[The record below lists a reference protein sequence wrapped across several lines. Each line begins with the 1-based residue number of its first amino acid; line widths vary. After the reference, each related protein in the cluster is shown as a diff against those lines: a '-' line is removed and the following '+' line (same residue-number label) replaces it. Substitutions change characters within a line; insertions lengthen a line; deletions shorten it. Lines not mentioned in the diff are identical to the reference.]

1 MTEINIIKRNGDTVP
16 FNKEK
21 IIDAINKAF
30 LEVDEILYEEDTA
43 KDIADDIIALAIK
56 SQKPVDV
63 EQIQDWVED
72 FLMRSE
78 RRDVARAYIRYRYKK
93 EMVRQTNKTY
103 EGILNLVELHNEELK
118 DENSNKNAVVASTQ
132 RDYMA
137 GEVSKD
143 ITRRM
148 LLPSIV
154 QKAHDNGEIHF
165 HDADYFAQ
173 HIFNCCLVNLED
185 MLQNGTV
192 INKTLIEKPHSFA
205 TACNIATQIIAVVA
219 SGQYGGQSISLA
231 HLAPFVDIS
240 RQKIR
245 EEVINELLPVAAELE
260 FCFDDMVEEIT
271 EKRLAKEIMR
281 GVQTIQYQINTL
293 NTSNGQTP
301 FVTVYMYLG
310 EVEDKRTKDDLAL
323 IIEEVL
329 RQRIQGVKNE
339 KGVWITPAFPKLIY
353 TLEKDN
359 ITEDSPYW
367 YLTKL
372 AAECTAKRMVPDY
385 ISEKVMMEL
394 KGDVYTCMGCRS
406 FLTPDRFTTKG
417 IGNISNARNY
427 IEGKRRYYGRLTA

>member
-1 MTEINIIKRNGDTVP
+1 MLSKEDKINFVHDLLIDHPHLNELIFDEDK
-16 FNKEK
+16 KMQLK
-21 IIDAINKAF
+21 ICKKVFDYVMMMVK
-30 LEVDEILYEEDTA
+30 DG
-43 KDIADDIIALAIK
+43 DIADDIVALATK

-385 ISEKVMMEL
+385 ISEKL
-394 KGDVYTCMGCRS
+394 
-406 FLTPDRFTTKG
+406 
-417 IGNISNARNY
+417 
-427 IEGKRRYYGRLTA
+427 

>member
-260 FCFDDMVEEIT
+260 LCFDDMVEEIT

-417 IGNISNARNY
+417 VGNISNARNY
-427 IEGKRRYYGRLTA
+427 VEGKRRYYGRLTA